1 MGWLIGLDALQV
13 TQWTGCGQ
21 WPGSPEHMWHCSA
34 GSEIIAKTKSLQQF
48 MVDCLPPALASFTPP
63 NALALA
69 LAMQGGHD
77 SEDIK
82 ESTM

>member
-1 MGWLIGLDALQV
+1 MGDRPVCTPHKVLDRL
-13 TQWTGCGQ
+13 
-21 WPGSPEHMWHCSA
+21 EHMWHCSA
-34 GSEIIAKTKSLQQF
+34 GSENISKTKVLQQF
-48 MVDCLPPALASFTPP
+48 MVYCLPPALASFSPP
-63 NALALA
+63 NALALALA